1 MNRTGKQ
8 LFSTIMMAFFA
19 LAMAVLLVRMII
31 CGDYRL
37 WAVELALLCGFAV
50 MLRTY
55 ALEWRK
61 QRDEMER

>member
-1 MNRTGKQ
+1 
-8 LFSTIMMAFFA
+8 MMAFFA